1 MIFVS
6 QQELDCTQAIER
18 TDAPDASFVMNKL
31 FFKKYLQSRRC
42 DSWPPFTL
50 VRSFFVLTDKR
61 VMSFLK
67 VHTADKEL
75 LLPFCCFELCMCE
88 LLEDDIEVF
97 NHAYMRV
104 SSFLGFITSP
114 LSRSL

>member
-6 QQELDCTQAIER
+6 QQELNCTQAIER

-31 FFKKYLQSRRC
+31 FFKKYLRVAGVILGLRSRL
-42 DSWPPFTL
+42 SE
-50 VRSFFVLTDKR
+50 VFVLTDKG

-67 VHTADKEL
+67 VHTADKES

-88 LLEDDIEVF
+88 LLEDETEVF

-104 SSFLGFITSP
+104 SSFLGVITSP